1 MGYNVDLVD
10 SDFTIPESKEVLEAL
25 RAMPTKYHSLM
36 RGGSSS
42 GEKWFSWMNNK
53 EIESATTAQEI
64 FEELGFECSTDYW
77 RGGEELRTDFKLV
90 GYSSKTG
97 QEDLFLA
104 VVAPFVAEGSY
115 TEWQG
120 EDGER
125 WRYTVDNNKLCVQSS
140 SISWNYPEEFKVAVF
155 HSEGSGDG
163 WRTMT
168 LYIDPYV
175 EDVTAALEAKIA
187 KVKSNA

>member
-53 EIESATTAQEI
+53 EIENATTAQEI
-64 FEELGFECSTDYW
+64 FEGLGFECSTEYW
-77 RGGEELRTDFKLV
+77 RGGDELTTAFKLV

-125 WRYTVDNNKLCVQSS
+125 WRYTQDDGKLCVQSS

-155 HSEGSGDG
+155 HSEGSGED

-168 LYIDPYV
+168 LYVDPYV
-175 EDVTAALEAKIA
+175 EDVDAVLEAKIA
-187 KVKSNA
+187 KVKSNG